1 MHDTTEDVV
10 LSGILVPLELNELL
24 NGAGFEDLELLGLID
39 QTHKIAIAVDELNL
53 TVVDVLSDVFSDL
66 RQDVDGV
73 GDLVDFARV
82 DL

>member
-39 QTHKIAIAVDELNL
+39 ETHKIAIAVDELNL

>member
-1 MHDTTEDVV
+1 VHNTTEDVV

-39 QTHKIAIAVDELNL
+39 ETHKIAIAVDELNL

-73 GDLVDFARV
+73 GDLVDLA
-82 DL
+82 